1 VSVKLLKVPARQGL
15 AWVQGGLRTLWRE
28 PMAGGLLFM
37 SFLFGTMVLF
47 MVPLVGPLVAL
58 TLMPTITTGFV
69 LATRRIVTG
78 ERPTPAV
85 LVEALRGPHRR
96 GLLTM
101 GLAFALA
108 GLGVQAL
115 CDLIDPG
122 FDTLMDAF
130 MGGREGSATQPAL
143 TDAQEGALQ
152 RGLLLR
158 MLLPMPVTLLFWHA
172 PVILHL
178 TGGTV
183 ARAVFA
189 SGMACLRNLGAF
201 TVFGLGWVL
210 GLGLVVSVLTLLAGV
225 LGLQSVL
232 GFTVVPLA
240 LLTSTAFYLSLY
252 FTVNDC
258 LSVDRGGPVAGPAAD
273 GPATTPPTETTT
285 QPAPDVDEA
294 PPAAAPADAAPT
306 PSVTSGDNPGRER

>member
-1 VSVKLLKVPARQGL
+1 MSVKLLKVPARQGL
-15 AWVQGGLRTLWRE
+15 AWVQGGLRTFWRE

-47 MVPLVGPLVAL
+47 MVPLVGALVAL

-78 ERPTPAV
+78 ERPSPLV
-85 LVEALRGPHRR
+85 LLEPLRGPHRR
-96 GLLTM
+96 GLVTM
-101 GLAFALA
+101 GLAYALA
-108 GLGVQAL
+108 GLLVQWL
-115 CDLIDPG
+115 CDRIDPG
-122 FDTLMDAF
+122 FDALMDAF
-130 MGGREGSATQPAL
+130 MGAREGGAAAPAL
-143 TDAQEGALQ
+143 TEAQEGALQ

-158 MLLPMPVTLLFWHA
+158 MGLPLPLSLLFWHA

-183 ARAVFA
+183 PRAIFA

-201 TVFGLGWVL
+201 VIYGMGWVA
-210 GLGLVVSVLTLLAGV
+210 GLGLVVSALTLLAGA
-225 LGLQSVL
+225 LGLQSLL

-240 LLTSTAFYLSLY
+240 LMTSTAFYLSLY

-258 LSVDRGGPVAGPAAD
+258 LSVDRGGPVAGGPTEAA
-273 GPATTPPTETTT
+273 PTTPPDEATTT
-285 QPAPDVDEA
+285 PGGEA
-294 PPAAAPADAAPT
+294 PEPREAESPRD